1 MNLDD
6 WEIRDWPKKFMVNR
20 DFTLTCLLRANQQGR
35 SPRMTPQEFEYIQR
49 AMAVLE
55 DPGTTLMAQHKIL
68 KTVGQIFDMN
78 ARRIEDR
85 MIDRFDEL
93 MAR

>member
-1 MNLDD
+1 
-6 WEIRDWPKKFMVNR
+6 
-20 DFTLTCLLRANQQGR
+20 
-35 SPRMTPQEFEYIQR
+35 MTPQEFQYIKR

-55 DPGTTLMAQHKIL
+55 DPETTAMAQHKIL

-85 MIDRFDEL
+85 MIDRFDEIMTRKYQDHQNQKL
-93 MAR
+93 VDILSQRL

>member
-1 MNLDD
+1 
-6 WEIRDWPKKFMVNR
+6 
-20 DFTLTCLLRANQQGR
+20 
-35 SPRMTPQEFEYIQR
+35 MTPQEFQYIQR
-49 AMAVLE
+49 AMQVLE
-55 DPGTTLMAQHKIL
+55 DPATTPMAQHKIF

-93 MAR
+93 MARNYQDMQNQKLVDILSK

>member
-1 MNLDD
+1 
-6 WEIRDWPKKFMVNR
+6 
-20 DFTLTCLLRANQQGR
+20 
-35 SPRMTPQEFEYIQR
+35 MTPQEFQYIKR
-49 AMAVLE
+49 AMEVLE

-93 MAR
+93 MERNYQDLQNQKLVDILSK